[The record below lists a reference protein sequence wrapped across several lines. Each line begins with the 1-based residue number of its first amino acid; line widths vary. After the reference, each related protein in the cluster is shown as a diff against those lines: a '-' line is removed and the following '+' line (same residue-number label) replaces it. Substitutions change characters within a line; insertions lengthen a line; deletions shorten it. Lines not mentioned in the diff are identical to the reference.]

1 MEKIKNCVS
10 QIHQFLTALKYR
22 VSLEVKR
29 YETHLSYVIDLAF
42 RQRHQ

>member
-29 YETHLSYVIDLAF
+29 YERIGRSFIKTETV
-42 RQRHQ
+42 